1 MRSPE
6 NRCIVVA
13 NMKGQYARFAFFLA
27 LIIPS
32 GVFAQPASFADV
44 AATRPDFAAIEALK
58 EANIIQG
65 YPDGTFQ
72 PDKTVSRAEAVT
84 LILRPLASAAQM
96 ESAKGISRYT
106 DVPKDA
112 WYANDVELAR
122 GEFGMIDGPPQTT
135 AFSPSSPV
143 NKAQFLK
150 LLLRAYDVDP
160 SGSYGEITTPV
171 ASDVARSGDWFY
183 PYVRYAITASMD
195 VVEKENV
202 INPGKPLT
210 RGEIA
215 QLLYDFLR
223 YRQGARTQ
231 FLLDTTEKQLIYAL
245 SFLQSHNTVD
255 GEFAATRALLAS
267 RGALA
272 SSPDEPIAKGA
283 VKVSE
288 GFKELFLAD
297 AAGTAS
303 TWAGVIEHAG
313 LAWHKAEEAR
323 AFGLDALAAQLQEI
337 AKKMADEARTHM

>member
-1 MRSPE
+1 MKDK
-6 NRCIVVA
+6 CMIVA
-13 NMKGQYARFAFFLA
+13 NMQRRYAHFLFLFA
-27 LIIPS
+27 LIIPW
-32 GVFAQPASFADV
+32 GVFANSPSFTDV
-44 AATRPDFAAIEALK
+44 PATRPDFAAIEALK

-72 PDKTVSRAEAVT
+72 PDKIVSRVEAVT
-84 LILRPLASAAQM
+84 LIPRPLASAVQM

-112 WYANDVELAR
+112 WYAMYVELAR
-122 GEFGMIDGPPQTT
+122 DKFGMIDGPPQTT

-150 LLLRAYDVDP
+150 LLLRAYGVDP
-160 SGSYGEITTPV
+160 SRNYGEITTPI
-171 ASDVARSGDWFY
+171 ASDVAKSADWFY
-183 PYVRYAITASMD
+183 PYVRYAITASME
-195 VVEKENV
+195 VMEKENV

-215 QLLYDFLR
+215 RLLHDFLL

-231 FLLDTTEKQLIYAL
+231 FLLDTTEKQLIDAL
-245 SFLQSHNTVD
+245 SFLQSHNTAD
-255 GEFAATRALLAS
+255 GEFVTTRALLSS

-272 SSPDEPIAKGA
+272 RSPDEPIAKGA

-297 AAGTAS
+297 EAGANS
-303 TWAGVIEHAG
+303 AWADVTEHAG

-323 AFGLDALAAQLQEI
+323 AFGLDALAAQIQEI